1 MSKYSLD
8 DGFKADALKLLEAPA
23 MKALIEV
30 LRARVPEYA
39 GSDSDMHT
47 IAAQA
52 KMREGYELAVANL
65 LQIPHENPEKP
76 PVDPDQVL
84 LDPRD

>member
-1 MSKYSLD
+1 MNKFLLD

-30 LRARVPEYA
+30 MRARTPEYA
-39 GSDSDMHT
+39 GSSSDMHT

-52 KMREGYELAVANL
+52 KMREGYEMAISNL
-65 LQIPHENPEKP
+65 LQIPWEKPEIKPDNPE
-76 PVDPDQVL
+76 QIL